1 MIGDGGSGGLIGKLE
16 ELVAI
21 YRCRVKDLRHCARQ
35 CRSDAK
41 LYKVSSLGRADELE
55 QCAIE
60 IEKIVN
66 WYRKKRGLEYK
77 ERRQTGQLRLFE
89 METSNDN
96 GSSGRAEAGL

>member
-1 MIGDGGSGGLIGKLE
+1 MKRARLKLSWRRKITRWLIGDGTSGIVGKLE

-21 YRCRVKDLRHCARQ
+21 YRCRVKDLRHCAKI

-60 IEKIVN
+60 IEKIVD
-66 WYRKKRGLEYK
+66 WYRKKSGLVYK
-77 ERRQTGQLRLFE
+77 ERRQAGQLRLFE
-89 METSNDN
+89 E
-96 GSSGRAEAGL
+96 